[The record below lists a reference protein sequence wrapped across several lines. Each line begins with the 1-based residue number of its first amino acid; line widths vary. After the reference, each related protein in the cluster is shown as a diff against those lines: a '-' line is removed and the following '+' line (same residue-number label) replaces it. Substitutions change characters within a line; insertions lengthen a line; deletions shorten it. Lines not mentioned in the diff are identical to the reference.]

1 MRKTLEQA
9 IGRWHEILPHFGV
22 SPRILNKKHHPCPMC
37 GGKDRFR
44 YIDTNGLGSYYCNQC
59 AGGTGIQLAQKMS
72 GLDFKQAAA
81 KIDTILGDAQP
92 IVPQKDDERASRK
105 AMKEAWES
113 AVTPTANSSVGLYL
127 ESRLHRFWKSDA
139 IRQSGNNM
147 IARVSDAND
156 RGVNM
161 HLTYLTAYGK
171 KADVTPQKRV
181 MRGTLP
187 AGCAIRLWEPREVMG
202 IAEGIETAMSAA
214 ILFHM
219 PVWAAVSG
227 IMLSKWEPPAIAKK
241 IVVFGDNDLSFT
253 GQAKAYELAQR
264 LSVKS
269 GLEVNVEIP
278 TAPGTD
284 WNDVLLQR
292 G

>member
-1 MRKTLEQA
+1 MLDTFDRA
-9 IGRWHEILPHFGV
+9 VGRWAEILPHFGI
-22 SPRILNKKHHPCPMC
+22 SPAMLNKRHRPCPVC

-44 YIDTNGLGSYYCNQC
+44 FTDKQGHGTYFCNQC
-59 AGGTGIQLAQKMS
+59 GPGNGFTLIKKIA
-72 GLDFKQAAA
+72 GLDFKDAAT
-81 KIDTILGDAQP
+81 KIDQILGNTKPVEAKQ
-92 IVPQKDDERASRK
+92 DDERASRK

-113 AVTPTANSSVGLYL
+113 AVKPTANSSVGLYL

-139 IRQSGNNM
+139 IRQVGNNM
-147 IARVSDAND
+147 IARVSDVND

-161 HLTYLTAYGK
+161 HITYLTARGK

-214 ILFHM
+214 ILFRM

-227 IMLSKWEPPAIAKK
+227 VMLSKWEPPAIAKK

-253 GQAKAYELAQR
+253 GQAKAYELAHR
-264 LSVKS
+264 LTVKN
-269 GLEVNVEIP
+269 GLEVDVEIP
-278 TAPGTD
+278 AAPGTD

>member
-127 ESRLHRFWKSDA
+127 ESRLQRFWKSDA

-214 ILFHM
+214 ILFRM

-264 LSVKS
+264 LSVKRC
-269 GLEVNVEIP
+269 LEVDVEIP

>member
-1 MRKTLEQA
+1 MLHTADRA
-9 IGRWHEILPHFGV
+9 IGRWREILPLLGV
-22 SPRILNKKHHPCPMC
+22 NPKLLDGRQHPCPMC

-44 YIDTNGLGSYYCNQC
+44 FSDKDGRGMYFCNQC
-59 AGGTGIQLAQKMS
+59 GPGDGFHLVQKIS
-72 GLDFKQAAA
+72 GLTFKDTASKVDQLLGNA
-81 KIDTILGDAQP
+81 KPVEAKQ
-92 IVPQKDDERASRK
+92 DDERASRK

-113 AVTPTANSSVGLYL
+113 AVKPTANSSVGLYL

-139 IRQSGNNM
+139 IRQVGNNM
-147 IARVSDAND
+147 IARVSDVND

-161 HLTYLTAYGK
+161 HLTYLTARGK

-187 AGCAIRLWEPREVMG
+187 AGCAIRLWEAREVMG

-214 ILFHM
+214 ILFRM

-227 IMLSKWEPPAIAKK
+227 VMLSKWEPPAIAKK

-253 GQAKAYELAQR
+253 GQAKAYELAHR
-264 LSVKS
+264 LTIKN
-269 GLEVNVEIP
+269 GLDVDVEIP